1 MGADL
6 IEHATGEFSRAV
18 YVKGGSGDPSMYV
31 GTVDI
36 VTGAPAFAATE
47 LAGHGDDYFS
57 SWYVYVVWDNGGTA
71 AAPQGESQ
79 AITAYT
85 SSSGI
90 FSHAAFTTPLAIG
103 DKVLI
108 SLTDP
113 TAIGDATEA
122 KQDTIISGQEGG
134 VNDVNRAIG
143 KTQVKTI
150 SVTAAADAVA
160 DTTLGTVTTHGC
172 IIQGI
177 VIHADAAQTVDLT
190 SCPVHGGAAKVLTF
204 IAAADAIQAN
214 LNAEN
219 KQIGWDGEVYLP
231 TGSTI
236 VMVHNGG
243 GATAL
248 DLTVTIRYAASVNGG
263 YLA

>member
-18 YVKGGSGDPSMYV
+18 YIKGDDTTTNV
-31 GTVDI
+31 GT
-36 VTGAPAFAATE
+36 
-47 LAGHGDDYFS
+47 
-57 SWYVYVVWDNGGTA
+57 
-71 AAPQGESQ
+71 
-79 AITAYT
+79 
-85 SSSGI
+85 
-90 FSHAAFTTPLAIG
+90 
-103 DKVLI
+103 
-108 SLTDP
+108 
-113 TAIGDATEA
+113 
-122 KQDTIISGQEGG
+122 
-134 VNDVNRAIG
+134 
-143 KTQVKTI
+143 TQVKTI

-160 DTTLGTVTTHGC
+160 DTTLATVTTQGC

-190 SCPVHGGAAKVLTF
+190 SCPVHGGASKVLTF
-204 IAAADAIQAN
+204 IGAADAIQAN
-214 LNAEN
+214 LDAEN

-236 VMVHNGG
+236 VMVHNGS

-248 DLTVTIRYAASVNGG
+248 NQTVTIRYVSAVSGG